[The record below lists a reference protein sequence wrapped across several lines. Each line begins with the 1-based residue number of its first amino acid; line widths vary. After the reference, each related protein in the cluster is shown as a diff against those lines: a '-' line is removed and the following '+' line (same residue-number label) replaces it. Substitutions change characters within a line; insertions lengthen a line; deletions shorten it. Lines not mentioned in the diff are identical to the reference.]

1 MRLIRKSLI
10 LIHRYLGI
18 VLSLLFTVW
27 FLSGIG
33 MIYSRGMP
41 SLSPESRL
49 LRAPAIDLA
58 QLRLTPIEAAAQLT
72 QSGAPRVG
80 RVFVGT
86 MLGRPIYRLG
96 GRGGSSMV
104 FADDG
109 SVLDG
114 VDTDMAKRIASHFLN
129 VPEERLHQTLIDEP
143 DQWTIGERQSLP
155 LHKITVDD
163 DARTELYI
171 SAESGDIPVLTTRGS
186 RALAWV
192 SAIPHWLYFTSL
204 RNQQRLWRQVV
215 LWTSGTGCVLALLGI
230 ILGFTQFKWS
240 RPLKLSRI
248 SSHIPYSGLMR
259 WHYIAGAVFGVLTL
273 TWVFSGLLSMEPWDW
288 TSAPGLQGNLRGLL
302 AGGAVNA
309 EEFPR
314 IDAAAWKKLL
324 PGRAIKEI
332 EYTKIQGEP
341 YFAVRTN
348 AAGSSEP
355 DRVIIAAKTLEIRT
369 APFSVES
376 LMSRVKQAY
385 PNAPVLEFKLLT
397 GYDSYYYS
405 NDADRPLPVL
415 RVKFDDPSKTWM
427 YIDPRMSQVLGSL
440 PRVRRLERWIYHG
453 FHSLD
458 FSFWY
463 GNRPLWQSG
472 MIVLNLGGAAL
483 SLLGAYLGFKRVVRG
498 AIWGGGQTKKPGSD
512 G

>member
-72 QSGAPRVG
+72 QSGPPRVG
-80 RVFVGT
+80 RVVVGT

-114 VDTDMAKRIASHFLN
+114 VDADMAKRIASHFLN
-129 VPEERLHQTLIDEP
+129 VPGERLRQTLIDEP

-215 LWTSGTGCVLALLGI
+215 LWTSGAGCLLALLGI

-259 WHYIAGAVFGVLTL
+259 WHYIAGVVFGVLTL

-288 TSAPGLQGNLRGLL
+288 TSSPGLRGNLRGLL
-302 AGGAVNA
+302 AGGAVNV

-314 IDAAAWKKLL
+314 IDAA
-324 PGRAIKEI
+324 
-332 EYTKIQGEP
+332 
-341 YFAVRTN
+341 
-348 AAGSSEP
+348 SEL
-355 DRVIIAAKTLEIRT
+355 DRVIIAAKALEIRT

-376 LMSRVKQAY
+376 LMSRVKEAY
-385 PNAPVLEFKLLT
+385 PNTPVLEFKLLT

-415 RVKFDDPSKTWM
+415 RVKFDDPSKIWM

-498 AIWGGGQTKKPGSD
+498 VIRGQRQ
-512 G
+512 